1 MLGNGQLRTALES
14 VERQISPLEAA
25 ILTEGRS
32 AELATNLADLWAQRR
47 LLRQL
52 LRVRTIESRKPVV
65 DFRKWRDGDGAL
77 QLMDARARAR
87 TEARETSERRS
98 NM

>member
-1 MLGNGQLRTALES
+1 MLGNRQLRTALES

-32 AELATNLADLWAQRR
+32 ADLATTLAELWAQRR

-77 QLMDARARAR
+77 QLMEARARGRAD
-87 TEARETSERRS
+87 AAAASERRS